1 MYAFQDFFYQY
12 NYLNNDSKLSAAE
25 QSVLNMN
32 DLRLGCLTFQEW
44 HRLPMTGSGQCAL
57 SLKNKHFLMR
67 EFDCFKLQ
75 VTVKQGLLFSSSKNL
90 VVACLT
96 SQVSMTLLTTLQV
109 MWSTEIFQ
117 EIGVILYMVS
127 FIRLNK

>member
-1 MYAFQDFFYQY
+1 
-12 NYLNNDSKLSAAE
+12 
-25 QSVLNMN
+25 
-32 DLRLGCLTFQEW
+32 
-44 HRLPMTGSGQCAL
+44 
-57 SLKNKHFLMR
+57 MR

-127 FIRLNK
+127 FIRLSK